1 MVGCVAAG
9 WGWEAAMGCSL
20 GASLDLSLDL
30 SVALAFSWADAP
42 ATRVKQNKIE
52 AIKFLM

>member
-1 MVGCVAAG
+1 
-9 WGWEAAMGCSL
+9 
-20 GASLDLSLDL
+20 
-30 SVALAFSWADAP
+30 LAFSWADAP